1 MSPITLTQA
10 QEKDLLINTDRF
22 HWETF
27 AHKPLNVFDLGEWTL
42 SFPGDTAQDRNSQP
56 WRYAN
61 YQFDIND
68 LATCPKY
75 LDPNNIKELWNE
87 ESQEIMWL
95 LGRDNWSCHV
105 HADGFVL
112 IKGSCMFGIT
122 VSRFQHIE
130 GVTDL
135 RKIDQLTQAVHS
147 QLAKSNAELG
157 FKPVLLSDCFTKN
170 INSREWAIAKGRDG
184 MNSPDYSVATAL
196 DYRTAITAG
205 VSVGNSWFDD
215 EEIPPE
221 VEEKYL
227 ASFWDFLSHVT
238 ISATP
243 PEGCSPGIIERTAPG
258 QAIKTEPENTGW

>member
-1 MSPITLTQA
+1 
-10 QEKDLLINTDRF
+10 
-22 HWETF
+22 
-27 AHKPLNVFDLGEWTL
+27 
-42 SFPGDTAQDRNSQP
+42 
-56 WRYAN
+56 
-61 YQFDIND
+61 
-68 LATCPKY
+68 
-75 LDPNNIKELWNE
+75 
-87 ESQEIMWL
+87 
-95 LGRDNWSCHV
+95 
-105 HADGFVL
+105 
-112 IKGSCMFGIT
+112 
-122 VSRFQHIE
+122 
-130 GVTDL
+130 
-135 RKIDQLTQAVHS
+135 
-147 QLAKSNAELG
+147 
-157 FKPVLLSDCFTKN
+157 
-170 INSREWAIAKGRDG
+170 